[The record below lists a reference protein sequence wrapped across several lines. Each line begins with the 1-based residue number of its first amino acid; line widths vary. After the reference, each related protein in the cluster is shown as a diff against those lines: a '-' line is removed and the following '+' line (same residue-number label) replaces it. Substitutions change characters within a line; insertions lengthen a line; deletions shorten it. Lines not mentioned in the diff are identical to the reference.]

1 MKKIIALFFMV
12 LFQASTVSADSLNEI
27 RRMVIGNKDAKIR
40 TKPSDKTLR
49 FVLGYAKSVNV
60 IKSRL
65 IEPFVIPFI

>member
-1 MKKIIALFFMV
+1 MIYMAKTTTLDDRSG
-12 LFQASTVSADSLNEI
+12 LSDSGKNI
-27 RRMVIGNKDAKIR
+27 DAKIR

-65 IEPFVIPFI
+65 IEPFVIVNN